1 MAVWRKYFGPDAL
14 IFGID
19 IDQRCAVFDGHAGAV
34 RIGSQ
39 DDPKFLNS
47 IVKEMGGL
55 DVVIDDGSHK
65 AKHQLASFELLFPLL
80 ADGGIYICEDLHAS
94 YWPDY
99 RGGYRRKGT
108 FIEFSKQLIDDMHVD
123 FHSWWQRRIS

>member
-19 IDQRCAVFDGHAGAV
+19 IDQRCAVFDGHAGAD

-55 DVVIDDGSHK
+55 DVVIDVGSHK
-65 AKHQLASFELLFPLL
+65 AKHRLAGFELLFPLL
-80 ADGGIYICEDLHAS
+80 ADGGIYICEDPHAS

-99 RGGYRRKGT
+99 
-108 FIEFSKQLIDDMHVD
+108 
-123 FHSWWQRRIS
+123 

>member
-65 AKHQLASFELLFPLL
+65 AKHQLASFELLASRRRRYLHLRRPACQLL
-80 ADGGIYICEDLHAS
+80 AQLPRWVSPQGHVH
-94 YWPDY
+94 
-99 RGGYRRKGT
+99 RV
-108 FIEFSKQLIDDMHVD
+108 SKQLIDDMHVD
-123 FHSWWQRRIS
+123 FHSWWQLRIS